1 MHVQLS
7 PDGGLGFALP
17 VDVAQA
23 KARVNV
29 PDLFAAL
36 DMAPTEALACLAAAA
51 HVVALLSGEGVRRL
65 AHLQPVFADSRVRVH
80 LYNYNDTLHPFR
92 GIRSSLLGARK
103 AKRHSCACALPRLT
117 LSFSS
122 IRLTG
127 RLVTVRGTVIRV
139 SGVRTLVTS
148 APFSCSKCGARQLV
162 HLPDGIP
169 TPPAKCI
176 SDGCRGR
183 KFVEERDGAQG
194 VDLQR
199 VRLQE
204 LPGRMSTGP
213 MQRVGDHAPPH
224 GDGTTTEEDVM
235 ARTLDVELTASLC
248 DALSTG
254 DVVNV
259 TGIVQALAD
268 GTVPSASAPAGA
280 SSGGGP
286 GGGARPKADDR
297 AAATYVLHIH
307 AVGLVRS
314 RREAAHRGGE
324 SLDDTRLVMSGPPA
338 YVMHAR
344 RDNGGASSSAGGRGV
359 PAAGLVIPFTDA
371 QLAFVAHFATVA
383 ASEAGPA
390 SCGAWRLLTQSLCP
404 GIHGLDAA
412 KAGLVLALLGGTP
425 LPPPPPGG
433 DPVMSLRHDIHVLL
447 VGDPGVGKSQLLS
460 AAAAASPQGVYVSGP
475 GSTAVGLTAA
485 VGRDPATGAPCL
497 EAGACALAS
506 GGTVCVD
513 ELDKL
518 PKAQHGALLEVM
530 EQGTVSVAKAGV
542 TASIDARCSVV
553 AAANPG
559 GGRYSHAL
567 TLAENLKLSP
577 ALLSRFDLVF
587 LLVDQHDAGQDAAMA
602 ASVMAAHQQSRQRPR
617 LQGPTQLR
625 ALPAGAS
632 QAEQQAPLTAR
643 LRCVKQGRW
652 GRRTCD
658 LDLH

>member
-1 MHVQLS
+1 M
-7 PDGGLGFALP
+7 
-17 VDVAQA
+17 
-23 KARVNV
+23 
-29 PDLFAAL
+29 
-36 DMAPTEALACLAAAA
+36 
-51 HVVALLSGEGVRRL
+51 
-65 AHLQPVFADSRVRVH
+65 
-80 LYNYNDTLHPFR
+80 
-92 GIRSSLLGARK
+92 
-103 AKRHSCACALPRLT
+103 
-117 LSFSS
+117 
-122 IRLTG
+122 
-127 RLVTVRGTVIRV
+127 VTR
-139 SGVRTLVTS
+139 
-148 APFSCSKCGARQLV
+148 APFTCTKCGARQLV
-162 HLPDGIP
+162 TFPDGIP
-169 TPPAKCI
+169 TPPSRCI

-194 VDLQR
+194 VDMQR

-204 LPGRMSTGP
+204 LPGRMGTGP
-213 MQRVGDHAPPH
+213 MLRVGDHPHPH
-224 GDGTTTEEDVM
+224 GEEATAEEDVM

-248 DALSTG
+248 DALSAG
-254 DVVNV
+254 DVVSV

-268 GTVPSASAPAGA
+268 GTAPSAASAPGGN
-280 SSGGGP
+280 SGGGGHGGH
-286 GGGARPKADDR
+286 GGGAKPKADDR
-297 AAATYVLHIH
+297 AAATYVLHIQ

-338 YVMHAR
+338 YVTHAR
-344 RDNGGASSSAGGRGV
+344 RDNSAGGSLSGGV
-359 PAAGLVIPFTDA
+359 PAAGLVAPFTDA

-383 ASEAGPA
+383 ASEAGPG

-412 KAGLVLALLGGTP
+412 KAGLILALLGGTP
-425 LPPPPPGG
+425 LPPPPAGG
-433 DPVMSLRHDIHVLL
+433 EPVMALRHDIHVLL
-447 VGDPGVGKSQLLS
+447 VGDPGVGKSQLLG
-460 AAAAASPQGVYVSGP
+460 AAASASPRGVYVSGP

-542 TASIDARCSVV
+542 TASMDARCAVV

-602 ASVMAAHQQSRQRPR
+602 ASMMAAHSQGGQRPR

-625 ALPAGAS
+625 ALPAVALS
-632 QAEQQAPLTAR
+632 AEQQVPLTAR
-643 LRCVKQGRW
+643 LRCAEQGSSVGAGAPCGLTPSPNTSIPFAAPATATSRCPCLCCASISSTRACTP
-652 GRRTCD
+652 GR
-658 LDLH
+658 

>member
-1 MHVQLS
+1 VHARLQLS

-17 VDVAQA
+17 VDFAQA

-51 HVVALLSGEGVRRL
+51 HAVGLLSGDGRSRL

-80 LYNYNDTLHPFR
+80 LYNHSDTLHPFR
-92 GIRSSLLGARK
+92 GIRSSLLGAPEK
-103 AKRHSCACALPRLT
+103 GLSLSLSPSHAHASRL
-117 LSFSS
+117 SPA
-122 IRLTG
+122 G

-139 SGVRTLVTS
+139 SGVRTLVTR

-204 LPGRMSTGP
+204 LPGRMGTGP
-213 MQRVGDHAPPH
+213 MLRVGDHAPPH
-224 GDGTTTEEDVM
+224 GGLLGDGGTSEEDVM
-235 ARTLDVELTASLC
+235 ARTLDVELTAALC
-248 DALSTG
+248 DALSAG

-280 SSGGGP
+280 SGGGGP
-286 GGGARPKADDR
+286 SGGARPKADDR

-338 YVMHAR
+338 CVMHAR
-344 RDNGGASSSAGGRGV
+344 RDNGGGSSSAAGCGV
-359 PAAGLVIPFTDA
+359 PAAGLVAPFSDA

-383 ASEAGPA
+383 ASEAGPS

-460 AAAAASPQGVYVSGP
+460 AAAAASPRGVYVSGP
-475 GSTAVGLTAA
+475 GATAVGLTAA

-542 TASIDARCSVV
+542 TASMDARCSVV

-587 LLVDQHDAGQDAAMA
+587 LLVDQHDCGQDAAMA
-602 ASVMAAHQQSRQRPR
+602 ASVMAAHQQTGQRPR

-625 ALPAGAS
+625 ALPAVAS

-643 LRCVKQGRW
+643 LRCA
-652 GRRTCD
+652 
-658 LDLH
+658 